1 MLVVSL
7 RNELREKR
15 PVTVTGNNVLF
26 SGCDVKF
33 GHTHIGDDFLAELKS
48 QAKGVNGTLIQTLN
62 KIPFT
67 ASAIA

>member
-7 RNELREKR
+7 RIELRGER
-15 PVTVTGNNVLF
+15 PVTVTGDNVLF

-33 GHTHIGDDFLAELKS
+33 GHTHVGDDSPAKLKR